1 MRHRQKPREGGDRIP
16 ADESFF
22 RRFAAPISNTPNP
35 RLWAYLLPLLRSYLP
50 PLSKTDL
57 RRNLLGSS
65 QVAVQRQA
73 SPPAVEPA
81 SRRARRAGGSP
92 GRVRH
97 RGAIL
102 RAADAALIREHAC
115 RQLRPI

>member
-22 RRFAAPISNTPNP
+22 RRFAASDFQYPKETCSAH
-35 RLWAYLLPLLRSYLP
+35 L
-50 PLSKTDL
+50 
-57 RRNLLGSS
+57 

-73 SPPAVEPA
+73 SSPAVVPGVSPGA
-81 SRRARRAGGSP
+81 TAGGLP
-92 GRVRH
+92 GGVRH

-115 RQLRPI
+115 RQLRPIEGINPPTKFIN